1 MWRNPR
7 SVLRPYIFSHV
18 VWFRWNQTC
27 LISLKSDLSDFV
39 VWFRWNQT
47 CLISLSDFVEI
58 RHEHIPFA
66 GFRIPKHQKSLKS
79 YESSCTKLKWLISL
93 SSLLFSTLG
102 YCPYQSS
109 YRQPRQSQYSSSST
123 LFWQKKKS
131 QLWCRSICCW
141 LCLAV
146 LVVSLCLD
154 DGKDTNNHPVLEKSL
169 VDAVGPR

>member
-7 SVLRPYIFSHV
+7 SVLRPYIFSH
-18 VWFRWNQTC
+18 
-27 LISLKSDLSDFV
+27 V

-66 GFRIPKHQKSLKS
+66 GFRIPEHQKSLKS

-146 LVVSLCLD
+146 LVVLFLD
-154 DGKDTNNHPVLEKSL
+154 DGKDASNNPVPENSR